1 MKKPLFLLA
10 AVLIAAALPAFGQ
23 GRSSAEKWENSIVEL
38 EVTRKTYDYIQP
50 WSKTTAKSRKIGTV
64 IGSREILTTATGLN
78 DKILI
83 RIQKGGRGR
92 WFNGEVKWM
101 DYHANVALIT
111 SDSDSFWEG
120 LKPIELADK
129 DFNRDGLQIARWRS
143 GKMEARK
150 ADFYEWRDRTLQLST
165 VSCLHLGANTEAD
178 GIGSAEPVFDG
189 EKLVGICVGKGGD
202 TASIMPYAFIRPV
215 LKAQREGKF
224 AGLGIF
230 DFTWQPTRNPDT
242 LEYLGLTGEPRGV
255 VVIKVPEKKDRKSVM
270 KVRDLILEVDGHSI
284 DNEGEYKDPDYGHLT
299 LENLTTHKGRSAGD
313 KVKIKV
319 LRDGKELEVTYTMP
333 AADYGRDLIPDYI
346 FDQEPEY
353 LMTAGIVFQPL
364 TEDFLRRWGSSWT
377 RRAPFRLL
385 YFRSKESTEKTP
397 SLVVLTVVIPDP
409 INLGYEAIRFQVVDK
424 VNDKQIHTLKDLTE
438 AMKTPKDG
446 FHVVEFIKGSSAQR
460 LVLDAAETDNA
471 TQRVL
476 GRYGIPKDHYFAGEP
491 TGAGLM
497 ENPLRGRGPRRS
509 KGN

>member
-1 MKKPLFLLA
+1 MKKIICLLA
-10 AVLIAAALPAFGQ
+10 AVLFSTALPAFGQ
-23 GRSSAEKWENSIVEL
+23 AHSNGEKWENSIVEL
-38 EVTRKTYDYIQP
+38 EVTRKSYDYIQP
-50 WSKTTAKSRKIGTV
+50 WSKTTATARKIGTV
-64 IGSREILTTATGLN
+64 IGEREILTTAIGLN

-92 WFNGEVKWM
+92 WFNGEIKWL
-101 DYHANVALIT
+101 DYHANLALVT

-120 LKPIELADK
+120 VKPVELADK

-143 GKMEARK
+143 GKMETRK

-178 GIGSAEPVFDG
+178 GLGAAEPVFDG
-189 EKLVGICVGKGGD
+189 EKLVGITVGKGGD
-202 TASIMPYAFIRPV
+202 TASIVPYAFIRPV
-215 LKAQREGKF
+215 LKAQREGTF
-224 AGLGIF
+224 TGLGIF

-242 LEYLGLTGEPRGV
+242 LEYLGLKGEPRGV
-255 VVIKVPEKKDRKSVM
+255 VVIKVPKKKDRKSVM
-270 KVRDLILEVDGHSI
+270 KVRDLILEVDGFPI

-299 LENLTTHKGRSAGD
+299 LENLTTHKGRRVGD

-319 LRDGKELEVTYTMP
+319 LRDKKEMEVTYTMP
-333 AADYGRDLIPDYI
+333 AADYSLDLVPDYT

-385 YFRSKESTEKTP
+385 YFRDKESTEKTP
-397 SLVVLTVVIPDP
+397 SLVVQTIVIPDP
-409 INLGYEAIRFQVVDK
+409 INLGYEGIRFQVVDK
-424 VNDKQIHTLKDLTE
+424 VNDKKIHTLADLAA
-438 AMKTPKDG
+438 AMKEPKDG
-446 FHVVEFIKGSSAQR
+446 FHVVEFIKGSAAQR

-471 TQRVL
+471 TRRVL
-476 GRYGIPKDHYFAGEP
+476 ARYGIPKDHYFKGEP
-491 TGAGLM
+491 TGGGLL
-497 ENPLRGRGPRRS
+497 PDPGQGRGPRRPD
-509 KGN
+509 GN

>member
-1 MKKPLFLLA
+1 MKKSLLLLV
-10 AVLIAAALPAFGQ
+10 AVLIATALPAFGQ
-23 GRSSAEKWENSIVEL
+23 GRSIGEKWESSIVEL
-38 EVTRKTYDYIQP
+38 EVTRKSYDYIQP
-50 WSKTTAKSRKIGTV
+50 WAKTPSTARKIGTV
-64 IGSREILTTATGLN
+64 IGRREILTTAVGLN

-101 DYHANVALIT
+101 DYHANLAIVT
-111 SDSDSFWEG
+111 SDSGAFWDG

-129 DFNRDGLQIARWRS
+129 DFNQDALQIARWRS
-143 GKMEARK
+143 GKMETRK
-150 ADFYEWRDRTLQLST
+150 ADFYEWRDRTLQLSS

-178 GIGSAEPVFDG
+178 GLGAAEPVVDG
-189 EKLVGICVGKGGD
+189 EKLVGITTGKSGD
-202 TASIMPYAFIRPV
+202 TASIVPYAFIRPV

-224 AGLGIF
+224 TGLGIF

-242 LEYLGLTGEPRGV
+242 LEYLGLKGEPRGV
-255 VVIKVPEKKDRKSVM
+255 VVIKVPEKKDRKSVL
-270 KVRDLILEVDGHSI
+270 KVRDLILEVDGYAI

-299 LENLTTHKGRSAGD
+299 LENLTTHRGRRAGD
-313 KVKIKV
+313 KARIKV
-319 LRDGKELEVTYTMP
+319 LRDGKVMEVTYTMP
-333 AADYGRDLIPDYI
+333 AADYGLDLIPDYI

-409 INLGYEAIRFQVVDK
+409 INLGYEGIRYQVVDK
-424 VNDKQIHTLKDLTE
+424 VNDKQIHTLKDLVA

-446 FHVVEFIKGSSAQR
+446 FHVVEFIKGSAAQR
-460 LVLDAAETDNA
+460 LVLDASQTDDA

-476 GRYGIPKDHYFAGEP
+476 ARYGIPKDHYFKGEP
-491 TGAGLM
+491 TGGGIM
-497 ENPLRGRGPRRS
+497 KNPLRGRGPRRPRG
-509 KGN
+509 K